1 MNSKKSSQ
9 YRTHQ
14 FIIFIFIRAL
24 QLLASMASKSVGEM
38 VSVSI
43 KYKNYSSGGNKLK
56 FQGNVAKSCNALINM
71 NIIN

>member
-1 MNSKKSSQ
+1 M
-9 YRTHQ
+9 T
-14 FIIFIFIRAL
+14 IFENV
-24 QLLASMASKSVGEM
+24 ASKSVGEM

-56 FQGNVAKSCNALINM
+56 FQGNGRTCKAMLAKSCNALINM